1 MFISVYVDIS
11 DPDVEC
17 STLAFN
23 FKDQEMTRQWN
34 ITIIQIPCDYENRA
48 PPGCLQ
54 YHFGVNEDGVGGV
67 IQSFNFD
74 GGYHLADQDQE
85 WIVFPFQALLYTK
98 LLYVYTSELLDR
110 TICTFLFFTNSSKK
124 GHCIYQSFT
133 KNYKSAP
140 ISYQYAA
147 FNTHS
152 QTSNIAF
159 LLD

>member
-23 FKDQEMTRQWN
+23 FKDHEMTRQWN
-34 ITIIQIPCDYENRA
+34 ITIIQVPCDYENRA

-85 WIVFPFQALLYTK
+85 WLVF
-98 LLYVYTSELLDR
+98 S
-110 TICTFLFFTNSSKK
+110 FLA
-124 GHCIYQSFT
+124 H
-133 KNYKSAP
+133 A
-140 ISYQYAA
+140 QYSTLP
-147 FNTHS
+147 NT
-152 QTSNIAF
+152 
-159 LLD
+159 

>member
-1 MFISVYVDIS
+1 MFQPFVESTPDNIVSTSRPQVMCTYYETALENELKNLKQIPLHSATFIEPFFCSDWICKLFISVYVDIS

-23 FKDQEMTRQWN
+23 FKDQEMNRQWN

-54 YHFGVNEDGVGGV
+54 YHFGVNENGVGGV

-85 WIVFPFQALLYTK
+85 WLVFSVQALLYTSK
-98 LLYVYTSELLDR
+98 LLD
-110 TICTFLFFTNSSKK
+110 
-124 GHCIYQSFT
+124 
-133 KNYKSAP
+133 
-140 ISYQYAA
+140 
-147 FNTHS
+147 
-152 QTSNIAF
+152 
-159 LLD
+159 

>member
-85 WIVFPFQALLYTK
+85 WLVFAFQALLYTK
-98 LLYVYTSELLDR
+98 LLYTFKLLDR
-110 TICTFLFFTNSSKK
+110 IILFLLFFTNSSKK
-124 GHCIYQSFT
+124 GALHYHRQALLKTEKVHLFHI
-133 KNYKSAP
+133 NM
-140 ISYQYAA
+140 
-147 FNTHS
+147 HS
-152 QTSNIAF
+152 
-159 LLD
+159 

>member
-34 ITIIQIPCDYENRA
+34 ITIIQVPCDFENRA

-85 WIVFPFQALLYTK
+85 WLVFAFQALLYTK
-98 LLYVYTSELLDR
+98 LLYTFKLLDR
-110 TICTFLFFTNSSKK
+110 IILFF
-124 GHCIYQSFT
+124 IIF
-133 KNYKSAP
+133 YK
-140 ISYQYAA
+140 
-147 FNTHS
+147 
-152 QTSNIAF
+152 
-159 LLD
+159 

>member
-23 FKDQEMTRQWN
+23 FKDQEITRQWN
-34 ITIIQIPCDYENRA
+34 ITIIQIPCDYVNRA

-54 YHFGVNEDGVGGV
+54 YHFGIDEKGVGGV

-85 WIVFPFQALLYTK
+85 WLVLPFLL
-98 LLYVYTSELLDR
+98 VVN
-110 TICTFLFFTNSSKK
+110 IIITFL
-124 GHCIYQSFT
+124 
-133 KNYKSAP
+133 
-140 ISYQYAA
+140 
-147 FNTHS
+147 
-152 QTSNIAF
+152 
-159 LLD
+159 D